1 MHAHTL
7 PHRVVKQSQLHDT
20 LRVAYTIPTLLPNKE
35 GRRLLL
41 PNKVNPDLL
50 RVARCPVKTLDP
62 LAPLH
67 RVSVMRPF
75 LANGM

>member
-7 PHRVVKQSQLHDT
+7 PHRVVRQSQSYDT
-20 LRVAYTIPTLLPNKE
+20 LRVAYTIPT
-35 GRRLLL
+35 LL

-67 RVSVMRPF
+67 RLSVMRPF